1 MNFTPSLV
9 IAVEDE
15 LSGEVMSKL
24 ISFSGRN
31 FIINRVFNARGN
43 VRLKA
48 GMTKFREASR
58 VLPHIVLTD
67 LDRYPCPLELIDSWN
82 ANQLPPQ
89 LLFRVAVREV
99 EAWLMADRAGIAE
112 FLHIDVSKVP
122 HAPETEEDP
131 KRTLINLARKS
142 RKRKLSQEIV
152 PVAGSSAK
160 IGVLYNTHFINF
172 VNSHWDIE
180 QACLCAP
187 SLDKTLSRISTFL
200 TEQPK

>member
-1 MNFTPSLV
+1 
-9 IAVEDE
+9 
-15 LSGEVMSKL
+15 MSRL

-31 FIINRVFNARGN
+31 FTINRVFNARGN
-43 VRLKA
+43 ARLKD

-58 VLPHIVLTD
+58 VLPHIILTD
-67 LDRYPCPLELIDSWN
+67 LDRCPCPPELINNWKVN
-82 ANQLPPQ
+82 HLPPQ

-122 HAPETEEDP
+122 YAPETEEDP

-142 RKRKLSQEIV
+142 RKRRLSLEIV
-152 PVAGSSAK
+152 PEVGSAAK
-160 IGVLYNTHFINF
+160 IGVLYNTHFVNF
-172 VNSHWDIE
+172 VNSSWNIE

-187 SLDKTLSRISTFL
+187 SLDRTLSRISTFMS
-200 TEQPK
+200 E

>member
-1 MNFTPSLV
+1 MTIASSLV

-15 LSGEVMSKL
+15 LSGAVMSRL

-31 FIINRVFNARGN
+31 FTINRVFNARGN
-43 VRLKA
+43 VRLKD
-48 GMTKFREASR
+48 GMTKFCEASR

-67 LDRYPCPLELIDSWN
+67 LDRCPCPSELINNWN
-82 ANQLPPQ
+82 ANQLPQQ

-112 FLHIDVSKVP
+112 FLHIDVNKVP

-142 RKRKLSQEIV
+142 RKRRLSQEIV
-152 PVAGSSAK
+152 PEVGSTAK
-160 IGVLYNTHFINF
+160 IGVLYNTHFVNF
-172 VNSHWDIE
+172 VNSQWNIS
-180 QACLCAP
+180 QACLSAP
-187 SLDKTLSRISTFL
+187 SLKRTLSRISTFL
-200 TEQPK
+200 SE

>member
-1 MNFTPSLV
+1 MTIAPSLV

-15 LSGEVMSKL
+15 LSGAVMSRL

-31 FIINRVFNARGN
+31 FTINRVFNARGN
-43 VRLKA
+43 VRLKD

-67 LDRYPCPLELIDSWN
+67 LDRCPCPPELINNWN

-99 EAWLMADRAGIAE
+99 EAWLMADRAGIAK
-112 FLHIDVSKVP
+112 FLHIDISKVP

-142 RKRKLSQEIV
+142 RKRRLSQEIV
-152 PVAGSSAK
+152 PETGSAAK
-160 IGVLYNTHFINF
+160 IGPLYNTHFVNF
-172 VNSHWDIE
+172 VNSSWDIE

-187 SLDKTLSRISTFL
+187 SLARTLSRISTFL
-200 TEQPK
+200 PE